1 MTGGSGVDI
10 PHHHRHENQWIARI
24 HDVSGREIAVKFQS
38 LALVGVLA
46 LLALPGCAALTGF
59 SPAALDT
66 YDLSTPA
73 VATTSAARS
82 RTQLLIAEPSALRS
96 LDAEN
101 IVVRTAPGS
110 IEYLSGAQWADR
122 LPRMV
127 QARLAD
133 AFQATGRLGGVG
145 RPGEGLA
152 IDYQVVSDIRAFEVR
167 VFGQRRATVEMSVRI
182 LNDRNGVVRAA
193 RVFQAEVPL
202 TGSGNDAYVAALDRA
217 HQQLAAELVPWVL
230 AAI

>member
-1 MTGGSGVDI
+1 MTGASGVDI
-10 PHHHRHENQWIARI
+10 RGLHIHENQSIACVEL
-24 HDVSGREIAVKFQS
+24 VSGRKVSVKFQS
-38 LALVGVLA
+38 LAFVGVFA
-46 LLALPGCAALTGF
+46 LLALPGCAALPGLG
-59 SPAALDT
+59 PAALDT
-66 YDLSTPA
+66 YDLTPPP
-73 VATTSAARS
+73 VAAAGGARS

-101 IVVRTAPGS
+101 IVVRTSPGS
-110 IEYLSGAQWADR
+110 IEFLSGAQWADR
-122 LPRMV
+122 LPRIV

-152 IDYQVVSDIRAFEVR
+152 IDYQLVSDIRAFEVR
-167 VFGQRRATVEMSVRI
+167 VFGQRRATVEISVR
-182 LNDRNGVVRAA
+182 LLDDRNGVVRAT

-202 TGSGNDAYVAALDRA
+202 TGTGNDAYIAALDRA
-217 HQQLAAELVPWVL
+217 HQQMAAELVPWVL

>member
-1 MTGGSGVDI
+1 M
-10 PHHHRHENQWIARI
+10 
-24 HDVSGREIAVKFQS
+24 KFHS
-38 LALVGVLA
+38 LAFVGVVSLFT
-46 LLALPGCAALTGF
+46 LSGCAALPGGG
-59 SPAALDT
+59 PAARDT
-66 YDLSTPA
+66 FDLSTPP
-73 VATTSAARS
+73 VATTGAGRS

-101 IVVRTAPGS
+101 IVIRTSPGS
-110 IEYLSGAQWADR
+110 IEFLSGAQWADR
-122 LPRMV
+122 LPRIV

-167 VFGQRRATVEMSVRI
+167 VFGERRATVEMSVRV
-182 LNDRNGVVRAA
+182 LNDRNGVVRAT
-193 RVFQAEVPL
+193 RVFRAEVPL
-202 TGSGNDAYVAALDRA
+202 TGTSNDAYVAALDRA
-217 HQQLAAELVPWVL
+217 NQQLTAELVPWVL

>member
-1 MTGGSGVDI
+1 MGASGVDNQGC
-10 PHHHRHENQWIARI
+10 HLHEIQSITRVEV
-24 HDVSGREIAVKFQS
+24 VSGQEVSVKLHS
-38 LALVGVLA
+38 LASIGLVS
-46 LLALPGCAALTGF
+46 LLAISGCAALPGGG
-59 SPAALDT
+59 PAALDT
-66 YDLSTPA
+66 YDLSTPT
-73 VATTSAARS
+73 VAATGTGTS

-101 IVVRTAPGS
+101 IVIRTSPSS
-110 IEYLSGAQWADR
+110 IEFLRGAQWADR

-152 IDYQVVSDIRAFEVR
+152 IDYQVVSDIRSFEVQ
-167 VFGQRRATVEMSVRI
+167 VFGERRATVEMSVRV
-182 LNDRNGVVRAA
+182 LNDRNGVVRAT
-193 RVFQAEVPL
+193 RVFRAEVPL

-217 HQQLAAELVPWVL
+217 NQQLAAELVPWVL